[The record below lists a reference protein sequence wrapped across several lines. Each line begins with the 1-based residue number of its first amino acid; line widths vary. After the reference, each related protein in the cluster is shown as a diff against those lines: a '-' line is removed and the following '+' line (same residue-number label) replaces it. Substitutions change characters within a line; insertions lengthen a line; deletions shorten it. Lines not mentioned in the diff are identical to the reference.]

1 MQAFLLQEM
10 GVDGTG
16 SLEKSNIKST
26 KIWIEFESGRWGV
39 WAIAT
44 SEATN
49 IKCPYLCGH

>member
-1 MQAFLLQEM
+1 M